1 MANTI
6 KCTAALECIPATGTH
21 GKLPKHG
28 SDVQTIS
35 QVTAGV
41 SCPQLVT
48 STTSAAVTFPGLT
61 APRWARF
68 QNLDATD
75 SIQIGPYVTATFHP
89 LVELKPGEACVFPIW
104 PTAVIHAKA
113 TANTPKLVAQGLET

>member
-6 KCTAALECIPATGTH
+6 KCTSSLECIPATGTY

-28 SDVQTIS
+28 GEQTIS

-48 STTSAAVTFPGLT
+48 STTSAAITFPGLT
-61 APRWARF
+61 APRWVRF
-68 QNLDATD
+68 ENIDTTN
-75 SIQIGPYVTATFHP
+75 SIQIGPYVAAAFHP
-89 LVELKPGEACVFPIW
+89 MAELKPGESFPCPIW
-104 PTAVIHAKA
+104 PTVVLHAKA
-113 TANTPKLVAQGLET
+113 TAGTPKLNCQGLET